1 MDMKQRVEYI
11 PVKVAPQ
18 KRRFNLLPTIL
29 KAIDEKGLSLE
40 DGDILV
46 ISSKF
51 IALSEGRIIKLS
63 KVKPSKEA
71 EELAHTLHL
80 PSSLAEVVL
89 READVVFSG
98 VPGFIL
104 TIKEGAL
111 VPNAGID
118 RSNIHQGYVILY
130 PKEPFQQAERLRKKI
145 LLYTGRKV
153 GVVITD
159 SRLLPTRKGTTGI
172 TLAASGFEPVKDE
185 RGKRD
190 LFGNIMRV
198 TQRALADDISAGAQL
213 LMGETDESIPV
224 IIARNTGIKMKDKPI
239 TRKELM
245 VDYDE
250 CVYVRGLSRGRRV

>member
-1 MDMKQRVEYI
+1 MEQRVEYI
-11 PVKVAPQ
+11 PVKVTPQ
-18 KRRFNLLPTIL
+18 KRRFNLLLTIL
-29 KAIDEKGLSLE
+29 KAMDEKGLSLE

-63 KVKPSKEA
+63 KVKLSREA

-80 PSSLAEVVL
+80 PSSLAELVL
-89 READVVFSG
+89 READEVFSG

-104 TIKEGAL
+104 SIKEGAL